1 MVNGQEEQTTHT
13 SLYLALLEK
22 LQFRTVL
29 QIAYKL
35 WLEYN
40 LKKTFPLNRF
50 SYNTFISNPIL
61 KRAFVGKDFKVHLG
75 YNKNMERNVRS
86 QISAQHISFSKI
98 IAVYFRSVR

>member
-40 LKKTFPLNRF
+40 LKKN
-50 SYNTFISNPIL
+50 
-61 KRAFVGKDFKVHLG
+61 
-75 YNKNMERNVRS
+75 
-86 QISAQHISFSKI
+86 ISAI
-98 IAVYFRSVR
+98 